1 MEKQSDQEMFL
12 KVIDDIKILIKMKE
26 QEKIQMNR
34 EGRNKGIEYGIVVNQ
49 LSTLENS
56 LRNIMLFVK

>member
-1 MEKQSDQEMFL
+1 MRKQSDQEMFL
-12 KVIDDIKILIKMKE
+12 KIINDIKTLIKMKE
-26 QEKIQMNR
+26 QEKLQMNK

-56 LRNIMLFVK
+56 LRNLMLFIK